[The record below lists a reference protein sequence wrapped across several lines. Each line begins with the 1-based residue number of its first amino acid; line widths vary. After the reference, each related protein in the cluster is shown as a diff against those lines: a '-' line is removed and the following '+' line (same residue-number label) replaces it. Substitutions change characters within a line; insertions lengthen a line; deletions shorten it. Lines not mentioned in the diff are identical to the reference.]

1 MSEYLNED
9 VCQFSN
15 DASASSFG
23 WNFQANAGIFLFLKY
38 MPDAADI
45 KIESK
50 SQDIEI
56 TLIDETKIF
65 AQAKS
70 AQDNTTIKDQKE
82 KFKDAIIS
90 LARNPYKNNQLV
102 YISNIPD
109 TFKSAP
115 SFFNNNVISYN
126 DCLVGIQKEIDDT
139 ILSISNSIAKRIK
152 NEKNSR
158 KIKNLEQIKEKIENF
173 HKENLYIST
182 IYPYYGNEKSR
193 YTIISD
199 TVLSFLTDTIGLT
212 RDDAVSIKQRLLEH
226 WQLNFEH
233 NATIKDETKS
243 KKIVKED
250 FTWPIVA
257 FLVDGNFPDI
267 DDCLSF
273 LPDQSIK
280 KDVERVI
287 NDPKSFYHARYEFT
301 NKVLQRY
308 AQFKKQSIG
317 KAIKK
322 PELEFIKEHGDEFR
336 NEFVMLGNGDDELTE
351 YITKVFLYRILTSN
365 RVVQKVCSAVGVKA

>member
-9 VCQFSN
+9 ICQFSN

-45 KIESK
+45 KIESI

-56 TLIDETKIF
+56 TLIDERKVF

-70 AQDNTTIKDQKE
+70 AQDSTTIKDQKE

-90 LARNPYKNNQLV
+90 LARNPYKDNQLV

-115 SFFNNNVISYN
+115 NFFNNSIIPYN
-126 DCLVGIQKEIDDT
+126 DCLAGIQKEIDDT
-139 ILSISNSIAKRIK
+139 ILSISKNIAK
-152 NEKNSR
+152 
-158 KIKNLEQIKEKIENF
+158 KIKKE
-173 HKENLYIST
+173 
-182 IYPYYGNEKSR
+182 
-193 YTIISD
+193 
-199 TVLSFLTDTIGLT
+199 
-212 RDDAVSIKQRLLEH
+212 
-226 WQLNFEH
+226 
-233 NATIKDETKS
+233 
-243 KKIVKED
+243 
-250 FTWPIVA
+250 
-257 FLVDGNFPDI
+257 
-267 DDCLSF
+267 
-273 LPDQSIK
+273 
-280 KDVERVI
+280 VERVM

-308 AQFKKQSIG
+308 AQFKNQSIG

-336 NEFVMLGNGDDELTE
+336 DEFVMLSNGDNELTE
-351 YITKVFLYRILTSN
+351 YLTKVFLYRILTSN

>member
-1 MSEYLNED
+1 MSEYINED

-23 WNFQANAGIFLFLKY
+23 WNFQANAGVFLFLKY
-38 MPDAADI
+38 MPDATDI

-50 SQDIEI
+50 FQDIEI
-56 TLIDETKIF
+56 TLIDGRKVF

-70 AQDNTTIKDQKE
+70 AQDSTTIKDQKE

-90 LARNPYKNNQLV
+90 LARNQYKDNQLV

-115 SFFNNNVISYN
+115 NVFNNSIIPYN
-126 DCLVGIQKEIDDT
+126 DCLAGIQKEIDNT
-139 ILSISNSIAKRIK
+139 ILSISNSIEKKRK
-152 NEKNSR
+152 KEKDPL
-158 KIKNLEQIKEKIENF
+158 KIKKMEEIKEKVENF

-182 IYPYYGNEKSR
+182 IYPYFGIEKNR
-193 YTIISD
+193 YTVISD
-199 TVLSFLTDTIGLT
+199 SVLSFLTDTIGLT
-212 RDDAVSIKQRLLEH
+212 REDAISIKQKLLEH

-233 NATIKDETKS
+233 NSTIKDELRN
-243 KKIVKED
+243 KKILKED

-257 FLVDGNFPDI
+257 YLIDGNFPDI

-280 KDVERVI
+280 KEVERVL
-287 NDPKSFYHARYEFT
+287 NDPKSFYHARYNFT
-301 NKVLQRY
+301 NKVLQGY
-308 AQFKKQSIG
+308 AKFKNQSIG
-317 KAIKK
+317 KEIKK
-322 PELEFIKEHGDEFR
+322 PELTFIKEHGDEFR
-336 NEFVMLGNGDDELTE
+336 DEFVMLGNGDDELTE
-351 YITKVFLYRILTSN
+351 YLTKAFLYRIIASN